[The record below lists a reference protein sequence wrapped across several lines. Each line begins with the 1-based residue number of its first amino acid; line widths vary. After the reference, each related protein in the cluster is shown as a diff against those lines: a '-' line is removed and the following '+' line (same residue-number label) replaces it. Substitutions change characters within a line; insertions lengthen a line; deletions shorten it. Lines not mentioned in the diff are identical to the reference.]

1 MEIPFVD
8 LKAQYLSI
16 KDEIDYAI
24 QNVINETAFIK
35 GPYVQQFEE
44 QYAKAYGVK
53 HVVSCANGTDAIYI
67 ALKALGIGTGD
78 EVITTALSWIST
90 SETITQSGA
99 KVVFVDID
107 PDYYTIDPKKI
118 EEKITKKT
126 KAIIPVHLYGCPAN
140 MSEIMSIAKKH
151 NLKIIE
157 DCAQAHFA
165 QWDKQNV
172 GTIGDVGT
180 FSFFPGKNLGAYGD
194 AGCII
199 TDDSDLARKMH
210 LFSKHGALGKHD
222 HEIEGINSRLDG
234 LQAAILSVKLKY
246 INEWTDLRIQ
256 HAATYNKLF
265 SNSDNIITPLVHE
278 NAKHVFH
285 IYVIRVE
292 NRDEL
297 QYNLK
302 QNGISTGIHY
312 PNAMPYLKAYK
323 YLNHVPDD
331 FPIAYKYSRQILSLP
346 IYAEL
351 ESNNI
356 NIIADVLK
364 KFSRA

>member
-126 KAIIPVHLYGCPAN
+126 
-140 MSEIMSIAKKH
+140 
-151 NLKIIE
+151 
-157 DCAQAHFA
+157 
-165 QWDKQNV
+165 
-172 GTIGDVGT
+172 
-180 FSFFPGKNLGAYGD
+180 
-194 AGCII
+194 
-199 TDDSDLARKMH
+199 
-210 LFSKHGALGKHD
+210 
-222 HEIEGINSRLDG
+222 
-234 LQAAILSVKLKY
+234 
-246 INEWTDLRIQ
+246 
-256 HAATYNKLF
+256 
-265 SNSDNIITPLVHE
+265 
-278 NAKHVFH
+278 
-285 IYVIRVE
+285 
-292 NRDEL
+292 
-297 QYNLK
+297 
-302 QNGISTGIHY
+302 
-312 PNAMPYLKAYK
+312 
-323 YLNHVPDD
+323 
-331 FPIAYKYSRQILSLP
+331 
-346 IYAEL
+346 
-351 ESNNI
+351 
-356 NIIADVLK
+356 
-364 KFSRA
+364 